1 MKPDTL
7 TLFVVGTVI
16 CGLMTLLHLLVS
28 RYLYKSAFRIWSG
41 ANLALCTG
49 CLVFATRSVL
59 PSAVPLLLGNGAFVL
74 GIGLIAAGIDVL
86 DGKPL
91 PRSELLI
98 GLALAVAG
106 LAISIARGN
115 SLGERIV
122 IVSLA
127 MAYYA
132 VRASWSLLGSRPHQR
147 RIRSTC
153 AVILLTFSFLYV
165 VRGFA
170 VYAGLLSFSSAT
182 TGTSGGAIR
191 VLAIAMTVTWNF
203 CLLFLALDRAASVDE
218 LTGLL
223 NRRATISIGC
233 KLIKEAISKA
243 RPVSVLMSDL
253 DNFKEVNDGFGH
265 HVGDAVLRAFAVLAK
280 QTVRSD
286 DVIGRLGGD
295 EFCIVLP
302 GSDAREALQ
311 VAERLR
317 SRGEQNLKCVSHL
330 PTTVTISMGIVTHA
344 TGKADF
350 LRLLKEADTAMY
362 KAKALGRNRI
372 ACVSSASMDTLERR
386 TR

>member
-1 MKPDTL
+1 MTPDTP

-16 CGLMTLLHLLVS
+16 CGLMALLHLLVS
-28 RYLYKSAFRIWSG
+28 RHFYNSAFRIWSG

-49 CLVFATRSVL
+49 CLVFAARSVL
-59 PSAVPLLLGNGAFVL
+59 PSAVPLLLGNGVFVL
-74 GIGLIAAGIDVL
+74 GIGLIASGIDVL

-115 SLGERIV
+115 FLGERIV

-127 MAYYA
+127 MSYYA
-132 VRASWSLLGSRPHQR
+132 VRASWSLLDSRSHQTMI
-147 RIRSTC
+147 RIAC
-153 AVILLTFSFLYV
+153 AVILLTFSALYI

-170 VYAGLLSFSSAT
+170 VYAGLLSPSSAT
-182 TGTSGGAIR
+182 TGTNGGAIR
-191 VLAIAMTVTWNF
+191 ILAIAMTVTWNF

-223 NRRATISIGC
+223 NRRAAISIGR
-233 KLIKEAISKA
+233 KLTKEAVSKA
-243 RPVSVLMSDL
+243 RPVSVLMIDL
-253 DNFKEVNDGFGH
+253 DNFKGVNDGFGH
-265 HVGDAVLRAFAVLAK
+265 HVGDAVLRTFAELAK
-280 QTVRSD
+280 QTVRFD
-286 DVIGRLGGD
+286 DMTGRLGGD

-302 GSDAREALQ
+302 GSGAREALQ

-317 SRGEQNLKCVSHL
+317 SRGEQSLKCVSQL
-330 PTTVTISMGIVTHA
+330 PTTVTISMGIVTHEV
-344 TGKADF
+344 GKADF
-350 LRLLKEADTAMY
+350 LRLIKEADTALY

-372 ACVSSASMDTLERR
+372 VCVSSASTEIGERR

>member
-1 MKPDTL
+1 MKPDTP

-16 CGLMTLLHLLVS
+16 CALMALLHLLVS
-28 RYLYKSAFRIWSG
+28 RHIYNAAFRAWSV

-59 PSAVPLLLGNGAFVL
+59 PSAVPLLLGNGVFVL

-91 PRSELLI
+91 PRNELLI
-98 GLALAVAG
+98 GTALAVAC

-115 SLGERIV
+115 FIGERVV

-127 MAYYA
+127 MTYYA
-132 VRASWSLLGSRPHQR
+132 VRASWSLLGSRPHQTG
-147 RIRSTC
+147 IRSAC
-153 AVILLTFSFLYV
+153 ALVLLAFSLLYV
-165 VRGFA
+165 VRGVA
-170 VYAGLLSFSSAT
+170 ILAGLLSPSSAME
-182 TGTSGGAIR
+182 GTNGGTIR
-191 VLAIAMTVTWNF
+191 ILAIAMTVAWNF

-223 NRRATISIGC
+223 NRRVTISIGR
-233 KLIKEAISKA
+233 KLIKEAVSIA
-243 RPVSVLMSDL
+243 RPVSVLMIDL
-253 DNFKEVNDGFGH
+253 DNFKGVNDGFGH
-265 HVGDAVLRAFAVLAK
+265 HVGDTVLRLFAALAK
-280 QTVRSD
+280 QVVRSD

-317 SRGEQNLKCVSHL
+317 SRGEQNLQCVSQL
-330 PTTVTISMGIVTHA
+330 PTNVTISMGIVTHA
-344 TGKADF
+344 VGKADF
-350 LRLLKEADTAMY
+350 LRLIKEADTALY
-362 KAKALGRNRI
+362 KAKALGRNRMV
-372 ACVSSASMDTLERR
+372 CVSSASADIGE
-386 TR
+386 